1 MRRILIVDDEPNQT
15 TILQLALR
23 KLPNCQVVVAGDA
36 QEALALFAQQP
47 FDLLISDY
55 QMPGMD
61 GLTLAKRVQE
71 LYPRTS
77 VLLLTAFS
85 REVRWQSSETRTYT
99 ILDKPVDLMAIRL
112 AAQTALDKKS
122 SSLPPLTT
130 SVGSTARE

>member
-36 QEALALFAQQP
+36 HEALELFEQQP

-71 LYPRTS
+71 LYPRAA
-77 VLLLTAFS
+77 VLLITAFS
-85 REVRWQSSETRTYT
+85 RDVRWQARDARIHT
-99 ILDKPVDLMAIRL
+99 ILDKPVDLLAIRS
-112 AAQTALDKKS
+112 AAQRALEKTLA
-122 SSLPPLTT
+122 LPT
-130 SVGSTARE
+130 